1 MPHALTLP
9 STLRFPP
16 WLARVA
22 VLAAFALCA
31 WQVVALFWLF
41 LAGPTVPAIAP
52 SARTPSLSQTPTD
65 QTDLAKWHLFGSAQG
80 TLDLASLAQ
89 SKMAET
95 ALKLTLRGTFNET
108 DPQGGIAIIADEAG
122 VDRSYRAGDALP
134 GEAKLE
140 QILTGV
146 VVLTRGGVRETLSL
160 RLTESAASSASPSA
174 SLGTRPAKPAP
185 LPGTMTTGTMPITI
199 APVIAPGVP
208 DMATYRAA
216 NLPNVQELA
225 KQVQVAP
232 VFENGRMRGVR
243 LTAGR
248 DSDILAQAGL
258 KPSDLV
264 LSVNGV
270 PLDGV
275 GRQAELLN
283 NLQGAR
289 RVQLD
294 VERDGKIIKLQFGQ

>member
-1 MPHALTLP
+1 WL
-9 STLRFPP
+9 LR
-16 WLARVA
+16 VV

-31 WQVVALFWLF
+31 WQAVGLLWLL
-41 LAGPTVPAIAP
+41 LAGPNLPLAKPSTAP
-52 SARTPSLSQTPTD
+52 VSAQAPVGQTE
-65 QTDLAKWHLFGSAQG
+65 LAKWHLFGSAQG
-80 TLDLASLAQ
+80 SLDLASLAQ

-95 ALKLTLRGTFNET
+95 ALKLTLRGTFNEA
-108 DPQGGIAIIADEAG
+108 DPKAGVAIIADEAG
-122 VDRSYRAGDALP
+122 VDQSYRVGDALP
-134 GEAKLE
+134 GDAKLE

-146 VVLTRGGVRETLSL
+146 VVLSRAGVRETLSL
-160 RLTESAASSASPSA
+160 RLTETDTANTAAA
-174 SLGTRPAKPAP
+174 RPASRTRQPPA
-185 LPGTMTTGTMPITI
+185 LPGTFGKSTLPISTT
-199 APVIAPGVP
+199 PVISTGMP

-232 VFENGRMRGVR
+232 VFANNRMRGVR

-248 DSDILAQAGL
+248 DSDILERAGL
-258 KPSDLV
+258 KPTDVV
-264 LSVNGV
+264 LSVNGI

-294 VERDGKIIKLQFGQ
+294 VERDGKVIKLQFGQ